1 MILLPDNGNFNE
13 FKTINSLKVLY
24 TNADQFLNKRD
35 DFLLHIA
42 GNEPDVIMITEVL
55 PKVQPS
61 FISDVQLQISGY
73 NLFTNFELNC
83 DKWSWYCYIF
93 IL

>member
-1 MILLPDNGNFNE
+1 M
-13 FKTINSLKVLY
+13 
-24 TNADQFLNKRD
+24 NKRD
-35 DFLLHIA
+35 DLLLHIA

-73 NLFTNFELNC
+73 NLFTNFEFNC
-83 DKWSWYCYIF
+83 DLSGTNGWGIVIYLS
-93 IL
+93 